1 MPGALWA
8 SYLYYL
14 IQSGF
19 FCPEQPDLFRPLVDS
34 LTIGGDHYKLAADF
48 EDYAE
53 TQELV
58 ANDFIKED
66 DWAKRAILNIAN
78 MGGFSSD
85 RTINQYAQEIWGI
98 DPY

>member
-1 MPGALWA
+1 M
-8 SYLYYL
+8 
-14 IQSGF
+14 
-19 FCPEQPDLFRPLVDS
+19 DS